1 VRQRIPR
8 IVAAGFVTPFHLKEK
23 AMLNLTRTRAA
34 AIVAASLFAG
44 LAAPAFAGTCP
55 AGQTAENPLAGR
67 LTMPKAVTDDVLGS
81 IDLGKEIG
89 VQGRD
94 LRIRRLV
101 VQPGGVVPYHSHA
114 GRPALIITV
123 SGEITEY
130 RSSCAVPIT
139 HHAGELAR
147 EADGIGHYWVN
158 NGREP
163 AVLLSADVKAA
174 E

>member
-1 VRQRIPR
+1 MYTLTKTKL
-8 IVAAGFVTPFHLKEK
+8 AAGII
-23 AMLNLTRTRAA
+23 A
-34 AIVAASLFAG
+34 VA
-44 LAAPAFAGTCP
+44 AFAGASPALAGQCP
-55 AGQTAENPLAGR
+55 AGQEVANPLADR
-67 LTMPKAVTDDVLGS
+67 QTMPRAVTDDVLGS

-94 LRIRRLV
+94 LRLRRLV
-101 VQPGGVVPYHSHA
+101 IQPGGVVPFHSHD

-130 RSSCAVPIT
+130 RTTCGVPIT

-147 EADGIGHYWVN
+147 ETRETSHYWVN
-158 NGREP
+158 NGTAP

>member
-1 VRQRIPR
+1 
-8 IVAAGFVTPFHLKEK
+8 
-23 AMLNLTRTRAA
+23 MLNLSKTRAA
-34 AIVAASLFAG
+34 AIIAASAFMG
-44 LAAPAFAGTCP
+44 FAAPAFAGQCP
-55 AGQTAENPLAGR
+55 AGQAADNPLTGR
-67 LTMPKAVTDDVLGS
+67 ITEGRAVTDDVLGS

-89 VQGRD
+89 VAGRD
-94 LRIRRLV
+94 LRLRRLV
-101 VQPGGVVPYHSHA
+101 VQPGGAVPYHSHV
-114 GRPALIITV
+114 GRPALIITI

-139 HHAGELAR
+139 HKAGELAR

-158 NGREP
+158 HGNVP